1 MKTAL
6 VTGSSKGIGKQIAI
20 DFLKEGYFV
29 FLNYGHDDLTA
40 NDLKDELKLISN
52 NFKILKNDFSTKE
65 SIENFCSE
73 ILSSADEIDVLV
85 LNAGATNRKNLD
97 TITFEEWSSVM
108 MTNLNAP
115 FYIIKLL
122 KEKIKYS
129 GNIIFIGSI
138 LGIYSH
144 AMSIPYAVSKA
155 GLHML
160 AKSLIKEFCEEK
172 IRVNV
177 IAPGF
182 VDTPWQK
189 AKPQE
194 QRKRIEDKT
203 ALKRFAKV
211 EEISNAVQFVVNNGF
226 VNGAILSLDGGYC
239 YK

>member
-1 MKTAL
+1 MKTAI

-20 DFLKEGYFV
+20 DFLKKDYFV
-29 FLNYGHDDLTA
+29 FLNYGHDDLA
-40 NDLKDELKLISN
+40 INDLKEELKSFSS

-65 SIENFCSE
+65 SVEKFCSE
-73 ILSSADEIDVLV
+73 IISYTKDIDVLV
-85 LNAGATNRKNLD
+85 LNAGTTNRNNLD
-97 TITFEEWSSVM
+97 TITFEEWNSVM

-115 FYIIKLL
+115 FYMVKLL
-122 KEKIKYS
+122 KENIKHS

-138 LGIYSH
+138 LGVYPH

-160 AKSLIKEFCEEK
+160 AKSLVKEFCDEK

-177 IAPGF
+177 VAPGF

-189 AKPQE
+189 KKPQE

-203 ALKRFAKV
+203 ALGRFAKID
-211 EEISNAVQFVVNNGF
+211 EISDAVQFIVNNGF
-226 VNGAILSLDGGYC
+226 INGTILSLDGGYC

>member
-138 LGIYSH
+138 LSFAEYEILFIIKITSSGSLNPEVIF
-144 AMSIPYAVSKA
+144 
-155 GLHML
+155 
-160 AKSLIKEFCEEK
+160 LIKVGFK
-172 IRVNV
+172 I
-177 IAPGF
+177 
-182 VDTPWQK
+182 
-189 AKPQE
+189 AKT
-194 QRKRIEDKT
+194 I
-203 ALKRFAKV
+203 
-211 EEISNAVQFVVNNGF
+211 I
-226 VNGAILSLDGGYC
+226 I
-239 YK
+239 

>member
-1 MKTAL
+1 
-6 VTGSSKGIGKQIAI
+6 
-20 DFLKEGYFV
+20 
-29 FLNYGHDDLTA
+29 
-40 NDLKDELKLISN
+40 
-52 NFKILKNDFSTKE
+52 
-65 SIENFCSE
+65 
-73 ILSSADEIDVLV
+73 
-85 LNAGATNRKNLD
+85 
-97 TITFEEWSSVM
+97 M